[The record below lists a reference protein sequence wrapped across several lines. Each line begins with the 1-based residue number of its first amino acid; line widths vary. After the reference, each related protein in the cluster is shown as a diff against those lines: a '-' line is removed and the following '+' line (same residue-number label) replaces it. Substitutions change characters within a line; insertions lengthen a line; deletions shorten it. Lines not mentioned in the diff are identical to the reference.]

1 MSATTTKND
10 IVIVAAVRTPLGSF
24 QGAFSDV
31 SATELGATAIRGVLD
46 ISGTD
51 ENDISHVYMGN
62 VLSAGVGQAPA
73 RQAALNA
80 NLPLSTNCTT
90 INKVCGS
97 GMQSVILAHDQ
108 IKAGSASV
116 AIAGGMENMS
126 RAPYFLN
133 KAREGYRLGN
143 GELVD
148 HMFFDGLQ
156 NAADG
161 KLMGEFADTNSKH
174 DGISR
179 ERMDQFATASLKR
192 SKVATAS
199 GAFYKEIVPVKIPHR
214 KGETIVETDEQPW
227 QVSAEKIPKLRP
239 AFSKDGSVTAANA
252 SAIADG
258 AAALLIMSTDK
269 AKELKLK
276 PMAKIVGH
284 AAHSQEPE
292 KFTHAPIGAM
302 KQLLSK
308 IDWKTDDVDLF
319 EINEAFAMVTLCS
332 MHALRLKH
340 NQVNINGG
348 ACALGHPLGASGA
361 RIIVTLLH
369 ALKKN
374 KKKKGI
380 ASLCIGGGE
389 ATAVA
394 VELL

>member
-1 MSATTTKND
+1 MSTSVTKND

-24 QGAFSDV
+24 QGSLSDV

-46 ISGTD
+46 VSGAD
-51 ENDISHVYMGN
+51 EDDISHVYMGN

-73 RQAALNA
+73 RQSALSA
-80 NLPLSTNCTT
+80 NLPISTNCLTV
-90 INKVCGS
+90 NKVCGS

-108 IKAGSASV
+108 IKVGSASV

-126 RAPYFLN
+126 RAPYFLA

-143 GELVD
+143 SDLVD

-156 NAADG
+156 NASDG
-161 KLMGEFADTNSKH
+161 TLMGEFADINSKS

-179 ERMDQFATASLKR
+179 KHMDQFATASLR
-192 SKVATAS
+192 RAKVATAS
-199 GAFYKEIVPVKIPHR
+199 GAFYKEIVPVKISTR
-214 KGETIVETDEQPW
+214 KGESIVETDEQPW
-227 QVSAEKIPKLRP
+227 KVDAAKIPTLRP
-239 AFSKDGSVTAANA
+239 AFSTNGLVTAGNA
-252 SAIADG
+252 SSISDG
-258 AAALLIMSTDK
+258 AAALLIMSGAK

-292 KFTHAPIGAM
+292 KFTHAPIGAVR
-302 KQLLSK
+302 KLLKKTS
-308 IDWKTDDVDLF
+308 WKVSDVDLF

-340 NQVNINGG
+340 KQVNINGG

-369 ALKKN
+369 ALKNN
-374 KKKKGI
+374 KKTKGV

-389 ATAVA
+389 ATAIA
-394 VELL
+394 VELI

>member
-1 MSATTTKND
+1 MNATNSKND
-10 IVIVAAVRTPLGSF
+10 IVIVSAVRTPLGAF
-24 QGAFSDV
+24 QGVFNDV
-31 SATELGATAIRGVLD
+31 SAIELGATAIRGV
-46 ISGTD
+46 IEASGVD
-51 ENDISHVYMGN
+51 ENDVSHVYMGN
-62 VLSAGVGQAPA
+62 VLSAGIGQAPA
-73 RQAALNA
+73 RQSALNA
-80 NLPLSTNCTT
+80 DLPLTTNCTT

-116 AIAGGMENMS
+116 TIAGGMENMS
-126 RAPYFLN
+126 RAPYFLD

-143 GELVD
+143 SKLVD

-161 KLMGEFADTNSKH
+161 TLMGEFADINSKQ
-174 DGISR
+174 DGVSR
-179 ERMDQFATASLKR
+179 KHMDQFAAASLKR
-192 SKVATAS
+192 AKVATAS
-199 GAFYKEIVPVKIPHR
+199 GAFYKEIVPVKICSR

-227 QVSAEKIPKLRP
+227 KVNAEKIPTLRP
-239 AFSKDGSVTAANA
+239 AFSKDGLVTAANA

-258 AAALLIMSTDK
+258 AAALLIMSAKK

-284 AAHSQEPE
+284 SAHSQEPE
-292 KFTHAPIGAM
+292 RFTHAPIGAM
-302 KQLLSK
+302 KKLLK
-308 IDWKTDDVDLF
+308 KVAWKTSDVDLF

-332 MHALRLKH
+332 MHALKLKH
-340 NQVNINGG
+340 KNVNINGG

-374 KKKKGI
+374 KKTKGV

-389 ATAVA
+389 ATAIA